1 MITVIIKQMNSQ
13 IESYQELMRL
23 HLDILTI
30 KLISLVI
37 NNELNKLR
45 NKNRQVLSFDIF
57 DVI

>member
-23 HLDILTI
+23 HLDILAI